1 MDERSVKE
9 IIREEWKKLSGLT
22 WGQRLGYIWDYYKP
36 LMVVMLVI
44 AAAISI
50 GVTIYHNLQIN
61 HVFQTYWVNSNSFE
75 FNSDEVAA
83 EFAEYIGGIGKN
95 DEITVD
101 ASVQYSLTENTQYS
115 MAAQMKLTALMATG
129 DMDVLLLDGEIY
141 EHFME
146 VGAAFQELSELYPEE
161 QLKIWEPYLVK
172 GENTES
178 GGEGVY
184 ALLVTDAPVL
194 KRLNAYPEGEVYAV
208 VMTGTKHPE
217 ECAQFLNYLLGY

>member
-36 LMVVMLVI
+36 LMVAILLI
-44 AAAISI
+44 AGAISI

-61 HVFQTYWVNSNSFE
+61 HVFQTYWINSNSFE
-75 FNSDEVAA
+75 FDSDEVAA

-101 ASVQYSLTENTQYS
+101 ASIQYSLTENTEYS
-115 MAAQMKLTALMATG
+115 MAAQMKLTALMAAG

-146 VGAAFQELSELYPEE
+146 VGAAFQELSEIYPEE
-161 QLKIWEPYLVK
+161 QLKTWEPYWVK
-172 GENTES
+172 GENAES

-217 ECAQFLNYLLGY
+217 ECAQFLDYLLGY